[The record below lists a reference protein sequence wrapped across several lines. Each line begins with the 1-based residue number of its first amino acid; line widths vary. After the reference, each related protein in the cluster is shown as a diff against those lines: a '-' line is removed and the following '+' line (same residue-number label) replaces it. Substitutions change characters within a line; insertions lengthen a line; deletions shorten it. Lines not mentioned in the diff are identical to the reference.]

1 MPQASNYY
9 SILTA
14 AQGAIQGLGLTDW
27 NNNAVPVVVRK
38 ISSYRQV
45 VDAANPPPVI
55 YVARAKKPE
64 RIEPKVF
71 GDTVWAWYPVLI
83 STLAGGNQD
92 LNTRIDFYL
101 SWRQQLR
108 RAFQGPTLTGVTAV
122 WDTNML
128 PDTLLDEGAIRKNW
142 DVELLTVEFRTSEQR
157 LTT

>member
-14 AQGAIQGLGLTDW
+14 VQSVVQSLNLTDW

-38 ISSYRQV
+38 MGIYRQM
-45 VDAANPPPVI
+45 VDAANPPPMI
-55 YVARAKKPE
+55 YVSRAKRPE
-64 RIEPKVF
+64 RVEPKVF
-71 GDTVWAWYPVLI
+71 GDTVWTWYPVLI
-83 STLAGGNQD
+83 STISGGNQD
-92 LNTRIDFYL
+92 LNAHIDYYL
-101 SWRQQLR
+101 HWRQLLR
-108 RAFQGPTLTGVTAV
+108 EGFQGPTLAGVPAV

-128 PDTLLDEGAIRKNW
+128 SETLLDEGALVKNY